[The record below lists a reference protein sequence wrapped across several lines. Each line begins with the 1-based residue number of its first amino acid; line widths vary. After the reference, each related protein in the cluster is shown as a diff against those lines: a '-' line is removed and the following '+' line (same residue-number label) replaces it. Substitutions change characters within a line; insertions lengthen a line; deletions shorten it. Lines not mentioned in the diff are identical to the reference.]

1 MAVEAHHLHLFPS
14 RLLRNREIT
23 NAVENQSSIYN
34 TQMSFVA
41 PVSGTTGSFI
51 PFYNPTTPTAASE
64 SSLTFNN
71 LAATAVASLP
81 KKRSRDSDRPLS
93 FLGEDI
99 SSHVQQQMVDIDGLI
114 VHHVEKVRLE
124 LMERRKRFARQVLAA
139 VEERVSKRLKA
150 KEEEIER
157 LGKLN
162 WALEDRIN
170 SLCVENQIWRD
181 LAQNNEATANVLRIN
196 LEHVLAAQAKVKEDR
211 TGEGEAADAESC
223 CCGENQE
230 EEIKLT
236 NRWMR
241 ACRNCR
247 ESEPSVL
254 LLPCRHLCLCS
265 ACAPAIDACPICKCS
280 KSGSVNVNMS

>member
-1 MAVEAHHLHLFPS
+1 
-14 RLLRNREIT
+14 
-23 NAVENQSSIYN
+23 
-34 TQMSFVA
+34 MSFVA

-71 LAATAVASLP
+71 LPPISAAAAAAAPLP

-99 SSHVQQQMVDIDGLI
+99 SSHVHQQMLDVDRLI
-114 VHHVEKVRLE
+114 AHHVEKVRLE
-124 LMERRKRFARQVLAA
+124 LMDRRKRFARQVLVA

-157 LGKLN
+157 MGKLN
-162 WALEDRIN
+162 WALEERIK

-181 LAQNNEATANVLRIN
+181 LAQSNEATANVLRTN
-196 LEHVLAAQAKVKEDR
+196 LEQVLAAQATVKEEHQ
-211 TGEGEAADAESC
+211 GEGEAADAESC
-223 CCGENQE
+223 CCGDNQE
-230 EEIKLT
+230 EEIKLM
-236 NRWMR
+236 NPWMR

-265 ACAPAIDACPICKCS
+265 ACAPAIDACPICKCR